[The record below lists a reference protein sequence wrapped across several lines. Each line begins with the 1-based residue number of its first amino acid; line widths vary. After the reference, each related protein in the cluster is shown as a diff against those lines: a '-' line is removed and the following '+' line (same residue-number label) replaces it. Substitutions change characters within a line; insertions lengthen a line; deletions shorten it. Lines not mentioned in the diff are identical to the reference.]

1 MANWIVT
8 LIRTSALFILTL
20 VMIRILGKGSPSRM
34 TPFRFVNY
42 MVMAVIIALIS
53 ANVIENIALGF
64 IALAVWFVY
73 TMVLDYLSLM
83 SKWVHDLVNGRE
95 TILIKD
101 GKVME
106 ENLSQVRLTGE
117 ELLRELRSKN
127 VFKLADV
134 EFAVMEATGEVN
146 ILLKSDK
153 KPLTPH
159 DLERKVA
166 PASEPQT
173 VILDGNVLDESL
185 SNRGLNRDWLNT
197 ELQKIGVSLDNV
209 FIGQVDSSGDLY
221 LDLFDDSLQLPEPKV
236 KELLYASLESGHA
249 DFLKFALETQDEKA
263 KVMYLENA
271 NRIQKVMNKLRPY
284 LLR

>member
-1 MANWIVT
+1 MANWIML
-8 LIRTSALFILTL
+8 LIRTSVLFFSTLILL
-20 VMIRILGKGSPSRM
+20 RILGKDSPLRM

-42 MVMAVIIALIS
+42 MVIAVIIALIS
-53 ANVIENIALGF
+53 TNIITNTVLGFVALGAWIIYT
-64 IALAVWFVY
+64 IA
-73 TMVLDYLSLM
+73 LDYLGVK
-83 SKWVHDLVNGRE
+83 SKWIHDLINGRE

-106 ENLSQVRLTGE
+106 ENLIQVRLTGD

-134 EFAVMEATGEVN
+134 EFAVMESTGEVN
-146 ILLKSDK
+146 VLLKSDK
-153 KPLTPH
+153 KPVTPH
-159 DLERKVA
+159 DLEIKVA

-173 VILDGNVLDESL
+173 IILDGNVLDESL
-185 SNRGLNRDWLNT
+185 SNRGLNRNWLNT
-197 ELQKIGVSLDNV
+197 ELQKTGVSIDNV

-236 KELLYASLESGHA
+236 KELLYANLKKTQA
-249 DFLKFALETQDEKA
+249 DLLKFALETQDENTKS
-263 KVMYLENA
+263 MYSKNA
-271 NRIQKVMNKLRPY
+271 NRIKGVMDKLKPY

>member
-1 MANWIVT
+1 MANWIMI
-8 LIRTSALFILTL
+8 LLRTSALFVLTL
-20 VMIRILGKGSPSRM
+20 LMIRILGKGSPSRM

-53 ANVIENIALGF
+53 ANIIDNIVLGF
-64 IALAVWFVY
+64 VALAVWFAY
-73 TMVLDYLSLM
+73 TMLLDYLSLVN
-83 SKWVHDLVNGRE
+83 KGVHDLVNGRE
-95 TILIKD
+95 RVLIKD

-106 ENLSQVRLTGE
+106 ENLSKVKLTGE

-134 EFAVMEATGEVN
+134 EFAVMETTGEIN
-146 ILLKSDK
+146 ILIKSDR

-159 DLERKVA
+159 DIERKVA

-185 SNRGLNRDWLNT
+185 SNRGLNRDWLNR
-197 ELQKIGVSLDNV
+197 ELQRAGVSIDNV
-209 FIGQVDSSGDLY
+209 FIAQVDSSGDLY
-221 LDLFDDSLQLPEPKV
+221 LDLFDDSLQSPEPKV
-236 KELLYASLESGHA
+236 KELLYANLKSSHA
-249 DFLKFALETQDEKA
+249 DFLKFALETKDEKIKA
-263 KVMYLENA
+263 MYLENA
-271 NRIQKVMNKLRPY
+271 NRIQNVMDKLRPY